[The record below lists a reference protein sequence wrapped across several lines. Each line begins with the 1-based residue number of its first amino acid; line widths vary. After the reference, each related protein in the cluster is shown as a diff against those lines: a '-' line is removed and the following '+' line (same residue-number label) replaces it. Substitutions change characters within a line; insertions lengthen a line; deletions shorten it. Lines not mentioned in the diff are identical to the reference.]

1 MCLAV
6 MAATV
11 MTGKKNSYSSPSV
24 HSEIA
29 NNLLNIPGVNETG
42 I

>member
-1 MCLAV
+1 

-11 MTGKKNSYSSPSV
+11 VMGEKKSYSSPSV
-24 HSEIA
+24 HSEIV
-29 NNLLNIPGVNETG
+29 NNLLNIPGVNLLNIPG